1 VAARERTYGGSTLS
15 ARRAQRRADLI
26 GATLDL
32 VGEGGSAAVTVRS
45 VCRKA
50 GLTDRYFY
58 ESFANRDELLV
69 AVFNEVSAEIFETV
83 SRVIDEVEGTRRE
96 KARAAMM
103 AMVLVGENDP
113 RKARLLLREPFSE
126 SALIAAGLAGAPALT
141 RILAHSFPRPGT
153 GAQRAMSAISLGGAL
168 ATLLATW
175 QLGTLHVSVEE
186 LVDHCVDLI
195 APE

>member
-1 VAARERTYGGSTLS
+1 MVGRERMYGGSTMS

-26 GATLDL
+26 EATLEL

-45 VCRKA
+45 VCREA
-50 GLTDRYFY
+50 GLTDRYLY
-58 ESFANRDELLV
+58 ESFGNRDELLV
-69 AVFNEVSAEIFETV
+69 AVFNEVSTEIFEMV
-83 SRVIDEVEGTRRE
+83 SRVIDEVDGTRRE

-126 SALIAAGLAGAPALT
+126 SALISAGLAGAPALT

-175 QLGTLHVSVEE
+175 QIGTLHVSVEE

>member
-1 VAARERTYGGSTLS
+1 MSVERRYAGSTL
-15 ARRAQRRADLI
+15 ADRRLQRRAELVE
-26 GATLDL
+26 ATLDL

-45 VCRKA
+45 VCRQA

-69 AVFNEVSAEIFETV
+69 AVFEQVSSEVFETV
-83 SRVIDEVEGTRRE
+83 SRVVRDVDGTRRE
-96 KARAAMM
+96 KARAGVM
-103 AMVLVGENDP
+103 AMVLVGEDDP
-113 RKARLLLREPFSE
+113 RRARLLLREPFSE
-126 SALIAAGLAGAPALT
+126 SALISAGLAGAPALT
-141 RILAHSFPRPGT
+141 RILADNFPRPGT

-175 QLGTLHVSVEE
+175 QLGTLHVTVEE